1 MPRPRTVPD
10 RDVFLSIRKV
20 LSEQGEK
27 AAAFGTIARITG
39 LAAPTLV
46 QRYDN
51 RAGMI
56 RAALLAGWQDLHV
69 ATLAADAEHAEPHT
83 FLKSLSDAAAAM
95 TDPPLM
101 ALTLRD
107 GPVREAAE
115 NWRAAVETALGARLG
130 QGAKA
135 KEAASLLFAAWQ
147 GQLCWLHTGGKGFRL
162 KDAVKRL
169 T

>member
-10 RDVFLSIRKV
+10 RDVFLSIRKL

-27 AAAFGTIARITG
+27 AAAFGTIARLTG

-56 RAALLAGWQDLHV
+56 RAALLAGWQELHA
-69 ATLAADAEHAEPHT
+69 ATRAAHAEQPEPHA
-83 FLKSLSDAAAAM
+83 FLKSLTEAAAAM
-95 TDPPLM
+95 TDPSLM

-107 GPVREAAE
+107 GLLREAAE
-115 NWRAAVETALGARLG
+115 TWRAAVESALAGRLG

-162 KDAVKRL
+162 KDAVKRI